1 MFLIINSKMTAPE
14 IYDMVEALEIP
25 ESFVT
30 SNQYVFTGIEAFCPL
45 CTRFQSAGDMYQ
57 LSMQYDCSQTS
68 ISECVNELVEF
79 LDEEW
84 EHLLGCDEGHL
95 LRPSELAQ
103 YADVIHHRGAP
114 LKSVAGFID
123 CTIHRICH
131 PTFWQ
136 RQAYNGHKKF
146 HALKFQA
153 LMLPNE
159 IIGHLCG
166 PFEGH

>member
-1 MFLIINSKMTAPE
+1 
-14 IYDMVEALEIP
+14 
-25 ESFVT
+25 
-30 SNQYVFTGIEAFCPL
+30 
-45 CTRFQSAGDMYQ
+45 MYQ

-166 PFEGH
+166 PFEGHRNDNHLLSESGLLECLATFAHQENADENTPIKECYLEIQHMELVPIF